1 MYRFLTYQ
9 NDAKVDVVMIYKLS
23 VSEWNKG
30 YNKFMYISHIDTHFK
45 YYQVIK

>member
-9 NDAKVDVVMIYKLS
+9 NDAKVDVVMIYKLSS

-45 YYQVIK
+45 Y